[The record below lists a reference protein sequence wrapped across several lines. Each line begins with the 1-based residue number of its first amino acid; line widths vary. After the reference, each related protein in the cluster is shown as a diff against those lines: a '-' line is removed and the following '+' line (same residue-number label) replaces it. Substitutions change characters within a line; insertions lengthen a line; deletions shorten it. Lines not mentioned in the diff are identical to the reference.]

1 MNKNLLILGIVL
13 IVAGTA
19 GAGYYISQSEAGR
32 LRTYGLE
39 GIAVLGVLLVIG
51 GVMMKP
57 KTLSAATQFNCSKC
71 GATFSSDTALKSHMK
86 DKHGM

>member
-1 MNKNLLILGIVL
+1 MNKSLLILGIIL
-13 IVAGTA
+13 IVAGAA

-39 GIAVLGVLLVIG
+39 GIAVVGVLLVIG
-51 GVMMKP
+51 SVMMKP
-57 KTLSAATQFNCSKC
+57 KTTSNVTQFSCSKC
-71 GATFSSDTALKSHMK
+71 GATFNSDMALKSHMK

>member
-1 MNKNLLILGIVL
+1 MNKNLLILGIIL
-13 IVAGTA
+13 IVAGAA
-19 GAGYYISQSEAGR
+19 GAGYFFSQNEGTR

-57 KTLSAATQFNCSKC
+57 KTMNATTQFTCSKC
-71 GATFSSDTALKSHMK
+71 GATFNSDLALKSHMK

>member
-1 MNKNLLILGIVL
+1 MNRNLLILGIIL
-13 IVAGTA
+13 IVAGAA
-19 GAGYYISQSEAGR
+19 GAGYYITQNESGR

-39 GIAVLGVLLVIG
+39 GIAVLGVLLVVG

-57 KTLSAATQFNCSKC
+57 KAMSAVTQFNCSKC
-71 GATFSSDTALKSHMK
+71 GATFNSDMALKSHMK

>member
-1 MNKNLLILGIVL
+1 MNKNLLVLGIIL
-13 IVAGTA
+13 IVAGAA
-19 GAGYYISQSEAGR
+19 GAAYFISQNEGTR

-39 GIAVLGVLLVIG
+39 GIAVVGVLFAIG

-57 KTLSAATQFNCSKC
+57 KTTNAIQQFNCSKC
-71 GATFSSDTALKSHMK
+71 GATFSSDMALKSHIK